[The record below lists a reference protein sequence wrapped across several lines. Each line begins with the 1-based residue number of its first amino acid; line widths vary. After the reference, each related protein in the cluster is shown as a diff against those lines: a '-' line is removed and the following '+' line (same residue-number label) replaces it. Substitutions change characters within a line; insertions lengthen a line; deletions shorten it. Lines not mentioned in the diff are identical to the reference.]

1 MGMVKFIV
9 RSKQG
14 QVEAANTDQISARE
28 DVNLRDFESEIRSK
42 RDEENGK
49 SFGETVWKK

>member
-1 MGMVKFIV
+1 MVKFIV